1 MANLNK
7 VQKQI
12 LRAIVEAQQRS
23 DRAKSTFWY
32 REEVV
37 RGVNW
42 GPHCEAYDDKLKNII
57 RAMKMINKTPPFG
70 VSYWLTSEDDQNGHP
85 SIVTIFRIRRPEGN
99 FQISFHTP
107 ARLAWPLIPWIGKGS
122 KTRWNRRVG
131 GSRIDAK
138 EMKVVFDL

>member
-1 MANLNK
+1 MASLTK

-32 REEVV
+32 SEEVV

-42 GPHCEAYDDKLKNII
+42 GPHHKAYDDKLMYII
-57 RAMKMINKTPPFG
+57 RAIKMIDKTPPFG
-70 VSYWLTSEDDQNGHP
+70 VTYWLTTEDDQNGFP
-85 SIVTIFRIRRPEGN
+85 SVVSYFRIRRPEGN
-99 FQISFHTP
+99 FQVSFHTP
-107 ARLAWPLIPWIGKGS
+107 WHLADPLMPWIGKGS
-122 KTRWNRRVG
+122 KTRWNGRIG

-138 EMKVVFDL
+138 ELKVVFDL